1 MTDAK
6 LISGPGVQSVLR
18 GQLACQM
25 PSVSQDASCAR
36 RVNRRV
42 DLHAIDATPCRRNML
57 RDLRRRPQLHVLDDD
72 IIGLVVHET

>member
-6 LISGPGVQSVLR
+6 LIS

-42 DLHAIDATPCRRNML
+42 DLHAIIDATPRRRDML
-57 RDLRRRPQLHVLDDD
+57 RDLRRRPYRNVLHNYIV
-72 IIGLVVHET
+72 GLVVHEP

>member
-25 PSVSQDASCAR
+25 PSVSHAASCAR
-36 RVNRRV
+36 RVNRAK
-42 DLHAIDATPCRRNML
+42 LHAIDATPRRQDNVKRL
-57 RDLRRRPQLHVLDDD
+57 TPAAV
-72 IIGLVVHET
+72 